1 MQKIHVVNNHLSN
14 IGSILRML
22 NEHSLEVVVTNSAE
36 ELSKASKLILPGV
49 GHFSKV
55 AKSWTN

>member
-1 MQKIHVVNNHLSN
+1 MQKIRLNNHWSN

-22 NEHSLEVVVTNSAE
+22 NEHSLEVVTNSAE

-49 GHFSKV
+49 GHFSKGR
-55 AKSWTN
+55 KSWTN